1 MLKWLISKIIKQK
14 TEEVKRVVVPLFK
27 NQSDRLENEYRFL
40 KDKNP
45 ELYELMTDLTVWS
58 TRELGMPVTITMIDR
73 TQAEQ
78 DEIYKNDAKYMA
90 KKFKSPH
97 QLWSAVDIRSITYTL
112 DQIKQTEE
120 YLNNKY
126 NPINTYAW
134 TAKNHKVGNN
144 GLHFHIQYIKK

>member
-14 TEEVKRVVVPLFK
+14 PEEVKQVVIPLFK

-40 KDKNP
+40 KEKNP
-45 ELYELMTDLTVWS
+45 GLYELMTDLTVWS

-97 QLWSAVDIRSITYTL
+97 QIAHAIDIRSLTYTPE
-112 DQIKQTEE
+112 QIKKTED
-120 YLNNKY
+120 YLNEKY
-126 NPINTYAW
+126 NSSNFYKW
-134 TAKNHKVGNN
+134 TARNHKVPGQAY
-144 GLHFHIQYIKK
+144 HFHIQFAKK